1 MKRRIL
7 SLALAVSMVW
17 ANTAF
22 AAPPT
27 EDIGLDLGVV
37 TNLGTNISAVKA
49 QGTPYTNEERTLTAD
64 KTKVSD
70 DTSLPSGWEWKT
82 PDQELTN
89 EFADTTAVYKENGI
103 VKNEVTVKIKKETD
117 SIVPTGEIS
126 VDDNKFNS
134 FLNTVTF
141 GKLFK
146 ETKKITIDAADGE
159 SGVDK
164 VEYYVSNTALS
175 LDDVKAITSW
185 TEYKDPFDLAPTN
198 LYVVYVKITDKGG
211 NTTYISTNG
220 LIFSTSPEGYAKDI
234 TETSA
239 KLGATF
245 DENVIKAAKEIGF
258 EYVKL
263 GDDGFTKVKAD
274 VQKDVLVEVTGLQD
288 NTDYIFRTYVVYE
301 DGTEDNG
308 AAGYFATLEKLP
320 VSKDVKANKAED
332 NGILFTAGIDTLK
345 YKEVGFYFEAD
356 CTEVKRGT
364 NTVYSSIAGSDYT
377 LADFEGAGYLYSFT
391 IGDITDE
398 TKQIKVTPYS
408 TSLSG
413 VEVRGETAVYALNR
427 MSDGAEIVPMS
438 VESESYSTAGD
449 DVISGGA
456 LDVNTEETSETAE
469 ENVDENIDKEEA
481 VLPDTEIAESEVLE

>member
-22 AAPPT
+22 AVPPT

-175 LDDVKAITSW
+175 LDDVKAIT
-185 TEYKDPFDLAPTN
+185 
-198 LYVVYVKITDKGG
+198 G
-211 NTTYISTNG
+211 
-220 LIFSTSPEGYAKDI
+220 
-234 TETSA
+234 
-239 KLGATF
+239 
-245 DENVIKAAKEIGF
+245 
-258 EYVKL
+258 
-263 GDDGFTKVKAD
+263 
-274 VQKDVLVEVTGLQD
+274 
-288 NTDYIFRTYVVYE
+288 
-301 DGTEDNG
+301 
-308 AAGYFATLEKLP
+308 
-320 VSKDVKANKAED
+320 
-332 NGILFTAGIDTLK
+332 
-345 YKEVGFYFEAD
+345 
-356 CTEVKRGT
+356 
-364 NTVYSSIAGSDYT
+364 
-377 LADFEGAGYLYSFT
+377 
-391 IGDITDE
+391 
-398 TKQIKVTPYS
+398 
-408 TSLSG
+408 
-413 VEVRGETAVYALNR
+413 
-427 MSDGAEIVPMS
+427 
-438 VESESYSTAGD
+438 
-449 DVISGGA
+449 
-456 LDVNTEETSETAE
+456 
-469 ENVDENIDKEEA
+469 
-481 VLPDTEIAESEVLE
+481 

>member
-22 AAPPT
+22 ARPPEQ
-27 EDIGLDLGVV
+27 EDIGIFYGGG
-37 TNLGTNISAVKA
+37 TNGTNISAVKT

-70 DTSLPSGWEWKT
+70 DTTLPSGWEWKT

-89 EFADTTAVYKENGI
+89 EFADTTAVYKENGE

-134 FLNTVTF
+134 LLNTVTF

-146 ETKKITIDAADGE
+146 ETKKITIDAGDGE

-175 LDDVKAITSW
+175 LDDVKAITGW

-239 KLGATF
+239 KLGATY
-245 DENVIKAAKEIGF
+245 DENIIKAAKETGF
-258 EYVKL
+258 EYKKL
-263 GDDGFTKVKAD
+263 GDENWTKVKAD
-274 VQKDVLVEVTGLQD
+274 VQKDVLAEVTGLQD

-345 YKEVGFYFEAD
+345 YSEVGFYFEAD
-356 CTEVKRGT
+356 GKEVKRGT

-391 IGDITDE
+391 IGDIADE

-469 ENVDENIDKEEA
+469 EKADENIDKEEA
-481 VLPDTEIAESEVLE
+481 VLPDTEIAESEVLG